1 MTFWNVG
8 RKAVV
13 ATKCIDH
20 LIGLAATDQC
30 CVVVSRPASDLHVAR
45 ISLYNASGRLISSRC
60 IDMQEHPTTT
70 ISTSH
75 VVLASQSRVYTW
87 DYSEMLAVEHAHRYS
102 VVQRRPSVA
111 GTDERWLHAA
121 PTTRDDADPIACAAL
136 RGSAL
141 VLVHTSGAAEWHQL
155 EPESS
160 RGNGPIEQNFSLS
173 HCRSPPSCVSLNSD
187 ATTLAVLERNG
198 TLTLVDI
205 KAAAAAGGA
214 AAGGGEAATAATS
227 GGGGGGGGVAPGGKV
242 LGFERSNVWMM
253 RWAEDDPEYLAVMEQ
268 RKRYIFRGVDP
279 EEPQDSSSYISAFRN
294 MEVES
299 VDLDAIFCDR
309 ANNGRAAAPNTSVLL
324 SSCTESSE
332 IKALRDTRALL
343 TSGGGD
349 DGFADTVRWVRENA
363 HPRQWRLLAD
373 AALDLLDLDAADE
386 AFAQLN
392 DFDGLRLVRT
402 LRDAEGADRRRA
414 IVEEHRAGGP
424 VAVVGGDP
432 DADLFDRS
440 LCFPVRVGTGADRD
454 DADTDTDTD
463 EDDVGGGAGVAYSA
477 GNAGSG
483 AALRHGDAHRVR
495 CGFRGVGAN
504 IDVAAVR
511 LPALP
516 HPQQAPHRKPDRLGP
531 RGIRREDGPLEE
543 MYLRAGV
550 LRVSRVQ
557 QRF

>member
-1 MTFWNVG
+1 MLFIRYKVTFWNVG

-13 ATKCIDH
+13 ATKCIEH

-45 ISLYNASGRLISSRC
+45 ISLYDASGRLISSRC
-60 IDMQEHPTTT
+60 IDMQEHPITT

-75 VVLASQSRVYTW
+75 VVLASQTRVYTW

-136 RGSAL
+136 RGSTL

-205 KAAAAAGGA
+205 KAAAAG
-214 AAGGGEAATAATS
+214 GGGEAANP
-227 GGGGGGGGVAPGGKV
+227 GGGVAVGGKV

-253 RWAEDDPEYLAVMEQ
+253 RWADDDPEYLAVMEQ

-309 ANNGRAAAPNTSVLL
+309 ANNGHAAVPNTSKL

-343 TSGGGD
+343 SSGGGD

-373 AALDLLDLDAADE
+373 AALDLLNLDMADE
-386 AFAQLN
+386 AFGQLN

-414 IVEEHRAGGP
+414 IVEEHKAGGP

-440 LCFPVRVGTGADRD
+440 LSFPVGVGTGVDRD
-454 DADTDTDTD
+454 DADIDND

-477 GNAGSG
+477 GTAGSG
-483 AALRHGDAHRVR
+483 AAFRHGDAHRVR

-516 HPQQAPHRKPDRLGP
+516 HPQQAPHREPDWLGP
-531 RGIRREDGPLEE
+531 RGTRRQDGPLEE